1 MGKRLMTGPTLT
13 ALRLIRMAAPLLY
26 MERQVEAAEHLQR
39 AIDALCAA
47 NPADDR
53 ATPDTAGGQEAA

>member
-1 MGKRLMTGPTLT
+1 MTGPTLT

-26 MERQVEAAEHLQR
+26 MERQVVAAEHLQK

-47 NPADDR
+47 EPAADR
-53 ATPDTAGGQEAA
+53 APPDAVDGQEAA